1 MELNYKKAE
10 LSDID
15 EIVELKIK
23 QNKDICQQDKIP
35 FEQEEI
41 TRESIKK
48 ILLQELNKTIHFFI
62 AIDKNEN
69 KAVACS
75 GVVIYQMVPS
85 SIFLNGLKSYVNS
98 IIYFLCC
105 NSPLV
110 SIAIQK
116 LKNDNCYIINREYLI
131 KNHLKLDVQRLLAKN
146 KISVP
151 KIYPIESIEEVKFPI
166 FCKENRHEGIIIQM
180 YNKISLTKFFEK
192 FNASEFYLEET
203 IDNNN
208 ANLKE
213 FKVYFV
219 KEEIFPKDIMSHN
232 KVIIEMCKKVS
243 LALNNL
249 EVFSADIIQNN
260 DGEYFIIDVN
270 QSAGFYLSD
279 DGRRYFL
286 DKVTKIGV

>member
-85 SIFLNGLKSYVNS
+85 SIFLNGLKTYVTSVYTEDNYRCKG
-98 IIYFLCC
+98 IQNKLMEMILEFLKKKECTEVELDAD
-105 NSPLV
+105 NPYAV
-110 SIAIQK
+110 K
-116 LKNDNCYIINREYLI
+116 LY
-131 KNHLKLDVQRLLAKN
+131 
-146 KISVP
+146 
-151 KIYPIESIEEVKFPI
+151 
-166 FCKENRHEGIIIQM
+166 
-180 YNKISLTKFFEK
+180 EK
-192 FNASEFYLEET
+192 FG
-203 IDNNN
+203 
-208 ANLKE
+208 
-213 FKVYFV
+213 FKKY
-219 KEEIFPKDIMSHN
+219 DI
-232 KVIIEMCKKVS
+232 K
-243 LALNNL
+243 
-249 EVFSADIIQNN
+249 
-260 DGEYFIIDVN
+260 Y
-270 QSAGFYLSD
+270 
-279 DGRRYFL
+279 RL
-286 DKVTKIGV
+286 DL